1 MRRTT
6 ASIAVFGYAPL
17 CPPGG
22 EMAEPTQ
29 DAPEPTSESPHA
41 EYSDEF
47 DPATQPD
54 LEHGDDESFDFASE
68 GDMPEDAMYDDEDEY
83 DLEYDEEELS
93 SSPSIPDE
101 NINFDLVYAL
111 HTFIATVDGQ
121 ATVQKGDHLV
131 LLDDSNSY
139 WWLVRVMASQEVG
152 YIPAENIETPYE
164 RLARLNKHRNVE
176 IATATEDDNDMPPA
190 ESVLVKSRA
199 SGDVNEQS
207 GKVSALSRRELGTV
221 QAQAQRKPP
230 KKFGVLFGQSQY
242 LEHSGNEATEDEDE
256 YDLLDV
262 DDSVD
267 GAHEAEDAA
276 EPSGAAA
283 LAPAAEVTTRDSSL
297 LGLEGLLGSADDSA
311 SQDRARPA
319 SLLGMPGSEKT
330 FHVVRVF
337 VGDDVASDAT
347 FKTVLLTRTTTA
359 KELVK
364 QAMQRFALRDDDE
377 DDFRIVL
384 HQLDGEDKALAPTD
398 YPLQLLDELASLVD
412 DDTSMGMPAKH
423 DSVTSLMSLL
433 DTSQS
438 RLMFDYS
445 DDRFGKLFL
454 ARRGPVFDRA
464 VPEAAGRAPAP
475 TETQWRF
482 TIQMA
487 LYHTDLPPGTH
498 FDPETGEPTR
508 AAASSRAGNP
518 PHVQKRLL
526 RFTKNATVA
535 EVIEAGL
542 SVFRITDAVVNGGDD
557 VEARLWHARP
567 RAKYTLSARSL
578 EGEQPLH
585 PTSKVLAAFD
595 TLPQLTPVEPDSKR
609 KSLDAAY
616 APGSPGDLMHTDP
629 LFILRLVPSEPAM
642 AESVADAAPQDT
654 PRAWQPPVMEPVAP
668 PSRPVVRPNSH
679 HGVDLLLSDGQRLRS
694 MRVLDSP
701 RVRYALLSPSN
712 HSRDVSDALQPV
724 LENIALVHGQRPSP
738 QADLLLSFAS
748 RMSSLPDASVQA
760 DVDMMVRHVARASP
774 IEPVEPRE
782 PAAPSMAPAL
792 RLPSSSPG
800 TPPPRERVGGLNLP
814 SQSLQRTSSVRS
826 VSASDTAEPRFTTT
840 LPQRIGDRVMSD
852 STVTTGTD
860 RRGQERYNFHAL
872 YGIVD
877 ALVLETPA
885 SMSEPTASALDG
897 GVTESPQSSLVRA
910 SSVMAKMLE
919 DSPEE
924 KLYRDSNGLFAL
936 PWPTSDANS
945 VAVADARHQYAP
957 LMAQISALEAALD
970 EQLLRVLAYQVPSST

>member
-1 MRRTT
+1 MPAGVWPRST
-6 ASIAVFGYAPL
+6 AA
-17 CPPGG
+17 
-22 EMAEPTQ
+22 MAETTQGAPKPTY
-29 DAPEPTSESPHA
+29 DSPHA
-41 EYSDEF
+41 EYSDEY

-54 LEHGDDESFDFASE
+54 LEYEGGESFNLASE
-68 GDMPEDAMYDDEDEY
+68 GEMPEDAMYDDDDEYDEY

-111 HTFIATVDGQ
+111 HTFVATVDGQ

-176 IATATEDDNDMPPA
+176 ITTATEGDNDEPA
-190 ESVLVKSRA
+190 TDGVLVKSRA
-199 SGDVNEQS
+199 LGDVNKQS
-207 GKVSALSRRELGTV
+207 GKVSALSRREIGTV
-221 QAQAQRKPP
+221 QAQAQRTPP
-230 KKFGVLFGQSQY
+230 RKFGVLFGQSQY
-242 LEHSGNEATEDEDE
+242 VEHSGNEATDDE
-256 YDLLDV
+256 YEYDTLDV

-267 GAHEAEDAA
+267 GTHEPEDA
-276 EPSGAAA
+276 EPSSAT
-283 LAPAAEVTTRDSSL
+283 LAPAAEVGARDSSL
-297 LGLEGLLGSADDSA
+297 LGLEGLHGSADESA
-311 SQDRARPA
+311 SQERGRPA
-319 SLLGMPGSEKT
+319 SLLGMPGTEKM

-337 VGDDVASDAT
+337 GGDDVASDAT

-359 KELVK
+359 HELVK
-364 QAMQRFALRDDDE
+364 QSIQRFALRDVDADDYH
-377 DDFRIVL
+377 IVL
-384 HQLDGEDKALAPTD
+384 HQLDGEEKALAPTER
-398 YPLQLLDELASLVD
+398 PLELLDELAALMD
-412 DDTSMGMPAKH
+412 DDTSMSMPSKH

-433 DTSQS
+433 DSSQS

-454 ARRGPVFDRA
+454 ARRGPVFDHV
-464 VPEAAGRAPAP
+464 VPEAGGAP
-475 TETQWRF
+475 TTESQWRF

-487 LYHTDLPPGTH
+487 LYHTDLPPGTY
-498 FDPETGEPTR
+498 FDPESGEPMRGTAPYR
-508 AAASSRAGNP
+508 ASELPR
-518 PHVQKRLL
+518 VQKRLL
-526 RFTKNATVA
+526 RFTKNVTVA

-542 SVFRITDAVVNGGDD
+542 SVFHIADAVVDGGDD

-595 TLPQLTPVEPDSKR
+595 TLPQLTPMEPDTKR

-629 LFILRLVPSEPAM
+629 LFILRLVPPEPVM
-642 AESVADAAPQDT
+642 AESVAVATPQET
-654 PRAWQPPVMEPVAP
+654 PRAWQPPVMESVAP
-668 PSRPVVRPNSH
+668 ASQPVVHPNSY
-679 HGVDLLLSDGQRLRS
+679 HGIDLLLSDGQRLRS

-701 RVRYALLSPSN
+701 RVRYALLSTSN
-712 HSRDVSDALQPV
+712 ESLDVSDALHPV
-724 LENIALVHGQRPSP
+724 LENMALAHGRRPSSQP
-738 QADLLLSFAS
+738 DLLLLFAS
-748 RMSSLPDASVQA
+748 QMVSLPEASVQA
-760 DVDMMVRHVARASP
+760 DIDMMMRHVARTAP
-774 IEPVEPRE
+774 ADPVELHGATAPN
-782 PAAPSMAPAL
+782 AAPQVQRSGSLTRAPA
-792 RLPSSSPG
+792 G
-800 TPPPRERVGGLNLP
+800 RERVVGLNLP

-826 VSASDTAEPRFTTT
+826 VSASETAEPRITTI
-840 LPQRIGDRVMSD
+840 PQRIGDRVMSD

-885 SMSEPTASALDG
+885 NGPDTTAPASEG
-897 GVTESPQSSLVRA
+897 GIAESPQSSVVRA

-919 DSPEE
+919 DSPED

-936 PWPTSDANS
+936 PWTRSDASS

-970 EQLLRVLAYQVPSST
+970 EQLLRVLAYQVPSPP